1 MPAIWSKDLESMASS
16 LVRIADALEKISE
29 TIAPRI
35 ISEEDIDR
43 IMNEFQEPKT
53 VLLKGEK

>member
-1 MPAIWSKDLESMASS
+1 MPAILSKDLESMASS

>member
-1 MPAIWSKDLESMASS
+1 MASS

-43 IMNEFQEPKT
+43 IMSEFQEPKT